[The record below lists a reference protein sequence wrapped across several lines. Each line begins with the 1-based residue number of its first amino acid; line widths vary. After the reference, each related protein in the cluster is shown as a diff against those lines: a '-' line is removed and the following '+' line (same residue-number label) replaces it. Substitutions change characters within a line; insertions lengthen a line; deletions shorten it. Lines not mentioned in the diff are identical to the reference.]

1 MIIVLLLGIAVV
13 TLLWNGYY
21 RQNWY
26 RHVTVTLW
34 FETQA
39 LYAGETTKLFEVIEN
54 RKAMPIPVLEVG
66 FHAKKELDFAHT
78 ENASVSDYI
87 YKRDIFS
94 VLGRQK
100 ITREIPLTCTK
111 RGRYE
116 IKEADITS
124 YSLFYRKRFSRA
136 VENCEYKKK
145 NDAGIETNASI
156 KNDASKKGD
165 ISIKNDASIEN
176 DAGTV
181 IYVYPKMTDVS
192 QLITVCEHMLG
203 TIQCAKRLY
212 EDPFAFRTI
221 RGYTAQDPMKTIN
234 WKASAKT
241 GSLMVNTFDS
251 VMSQKAMIFLDVE
264 DNGILRREDLVEESI
279 AVAATLMRRLLRQ
292 SIEVGL
298 CMNGMVEGFDTFLAP
313 TNNKGKLVQIERML
327 AEFQASGDITNCT
340 QEFVFPFVQRLETVF
355 EQFRPPEDMLLIF
368 ITKNLDEM
376 LRDKIKNMI
385 GQNQT
390 LIIYPV
396 RRGEGQRIEN
406 TSLKSRENLRIVLR
420 ELG

>member
-1 MIIVLLLGIAVV
+1 MMIVLLLGIAAV
-13 TLLWNGYY
+13 TLLWNWYY

-66 FHAKKELDFAHT
+66 FHAKKELDFAH
-78 ENASVSDYI
+78 
-87 YKRDIFS
+87 KRDIFS

-124 YSLFYRKRFSRA
+124 YSLLYKKRFSRA
-136 VENCEYKKK
+136 IGNGDCGK
-145 NDAGIETNASI
+145 S
-156 KNDASKKGD
+156 DAS
-165 ISIKNDASIEN
+165 
-176 DAGTV
+176 TF

-192 QLITVCEHMLG
+192 QIITVCEHMLG

-241 GSLMVNTFDS
+241 GSLMVNTYDS

-279 AVAATLMRRLLRQ
+279 AVAATLMHRLLRQ

-298 CMNGMVEGFDTFLAP
+298 CMNGTVEGFDTFLAP
-313 TNNKGKLVQIERML
+313 TNHKGKLVQIERML
-327 AEFQASGDITNCT
+327 AEFQAAGDITNCT
-340 QEFVFPFVQRLETVF
+340 QETVFPFTQLLENVF
-355 EQFRPPEDMLLIF
+355 QQFCPPEDMLLIF
-368 ITKNLDEM
+368 ITKNLDEL
-376 LRDKIKNMI
+376 LRDRIKSVVE
-385 GQNQT
+385 QKQT

-396 RRGEGQRIEN
+396 RRGEEQRSEN
-406 TSLKSRENLRIVLR
+406 ASLKSRENLRIVVR

>member
-1 MIIVLLLGIAVV
+1 MMIVLLLGIAAV
-13 TLLWNGYY
+13 TLLWNWYY

-26 RHVTVTLW
+26 RHVMVTLW

-124 YSLFYRKRFSRA
+124 YSLLYKKRFSRA
-136 VENCEYKKK
+136 IGNGDC
-145 NDAGIETNASI
+145 G
-156 KNDASKKGD
+156 KNDAS
-165 ISIKNDASIEN
+165 
-176 DAGTV
+176 TF

-192 QLITVCEHMLG
+192 QIITVCEHMLG

-212 EDPFAFRTI
+212 EDPCVSYNPRLYGA
-221 RGYTAQDPMKTIN
+221 
-234 WKASAKT
+234 
-241 GSLMVNTFDS
+241 GSYENDKLESECKDGFVN
-251 VMSQKAMIFLDVE
+251 
-264 DNGILRREDLVEESI
+264 G
-279 AVAATLMRRLLRQ
+279 
-292 SIEVGL
+292 
-298 CMNGMVEGFDTFLAP
+298 
-313 TNNKGKLVQIERML
+313 
-327 AEFQASGDITNCT
+327 
-340 QEFVFPFVQRLETVF
+340 
-355 EQFRPPEDMLLIF
+355 
-368 ITKNLDEM
+368 
-376 LRDKIKNMI
+376 
-385 GQNQT
+385 
-390 LIIYPV
+390 
-396 RRGEGQRIEN
+396 
-406 TSLKSRENLRIVLR
+406 
-420 ELG
+420 